1 MRKVTF
7 YCDRCKKEIKDAGI
21 ELQGGSLDTE
31 TEKWISMTAI
41 RLHFHPSC
49 LDDLIADLDGAK
61 KEKIAPVQKKE
72 KKPKKTVDR
81 DTVKALYLANWK
93 IKDIAE
99 DPKVKCSEWTVRNII
114 RELREAGEIE

>member
-41 RLHFHPSC
+41 RLHFHPSRKMS
-49 LDDLIADLDGAK
+49 A
-61 KEKIAPVQKKE
+61 
-72 KKPKKTVDR
+72 R
-81 DTVKALYLANWK
+81 DTFRK
-93 IKDIAE
+93 KDGTTVTIEFDYTKTHPVTKEAAYRIPE
-99 DPKVKCSEWTVRNII
+99 SGEEAHSE
-114 RELREAGEIE
+114 REA